1 MMKNVNTVKP
11 VLSGIAHGLSRQRGA
26 SLLEGIAYLGIAAIV
41 VLGAVSLLTGAFG
54 SAKSNQMIE
63 EITALRTAVRK
74 LHMGQSYP
82 ADAVTV
88 LSNANA
94 IPNTLVVNRGVNP
107 VTMTNSW
114 AGQVTI
120 AATAGNAGRFEITY
134 PNVPR
139 EVCMAVVSGANGWFQ
154 ISNAGGAG
162 AITAFPAT
170 TANATALC
178 GNATNTL
185 VFTAT

>member
-1 MMKNVNTVKP
+1 MMKNLNTVKP

-54 SAKSNQMIE
+54 SAKSNQMTE

-74 LHMGQSYP
+74 LHMGQAYP
-82 ADAVTV
+82 ADAVPV

-94 IPNTLVVNRGVNP
+94 IPNTLVVNRTANP
-107 VTMTNSW
+107 ITMTNSW
-114 AGQVTI
+114 AGAVTI
-120 AATAGNAGRFEITY
+120 TNNAGRFDITY

-139 EVCMAVVSGANGWFQ
+139 DVCMAVVSGANGWFQ
-154 ISNAGGAG
+154 ISNAA
-162 AITAFPAT
+162 AANAVTAFPAT
-170 TANATALC
+170 TANATTLC
-178 GNATNTL
+178 ANATNTL